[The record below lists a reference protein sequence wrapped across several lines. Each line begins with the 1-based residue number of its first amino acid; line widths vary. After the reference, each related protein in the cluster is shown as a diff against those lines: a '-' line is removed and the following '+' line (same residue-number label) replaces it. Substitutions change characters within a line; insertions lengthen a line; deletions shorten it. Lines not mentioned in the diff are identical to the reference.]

1 MKPRWR
7 NVGILKCQKIAN
19 NQQVTKKVFSMY
31 PSMYLSMYFLKSLP
45 SQRNTRNTTIKCP
58 PKGNKFKKSNV
69 EAFFYW
75 NEIQRLMWF
84 FGRRRFTAVRPLY

>member
-1 MKPRWR
+1 MQ
-7 NVGILKCQKIAN
+7 VIAVEKLEFFN
-19 NQQVTKKVFSMY
+19 IRGGVADNQQVTKKVFSMY

-75 NEIQRLMWF
+75 NEIQRLM
-84 FGRRRFTAVRPLY
+84 